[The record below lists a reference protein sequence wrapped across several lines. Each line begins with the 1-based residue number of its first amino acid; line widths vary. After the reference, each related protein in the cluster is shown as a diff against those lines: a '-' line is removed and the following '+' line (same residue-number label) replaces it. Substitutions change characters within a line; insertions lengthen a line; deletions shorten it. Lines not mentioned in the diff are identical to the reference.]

1 MVDGCGYALDLTID
15 ELRPH
20 YEFDVSCKGTVP
32 VAVQAFLEST
42 DFEHAIRLAV
52 SAGGDSDT
60 IACIT
65 GAIAH
70 AFYGAIPPH
79 LLAPVLDIYMSPDL
93 ADTSL
98 KFCKQ
103 FGIPLERQN

>member
-1 MVDGCGYALDLTID
+1 M
-15 ELRPH
+15 
-20 YEFDVSCKGTVP
+20 P

-42 DFEHAIRLAV
+42 DFENAIRLAV

-70 AFYGAIPPH
+70 AFYGSIPEH
-79 LLAPVLDIYMSPDL
+79 LLQPVVEIYMSTDMVQ
-93 ADTSL
+93 TSL
-98 KFCKQ
+98 AFCDRFKV
-103 FGIPLERQN
+103 PV